1 MKWML
6 TGGIALGMIAEEVKE
21 FKHKLNAG
29 QSDSAALVAEEA
41 FLALTEPF
49 LPRAGLAVAAVT
61 EECGCSGIDIS
72 IKELASD

>member
-29 QSDSAALVAEEA
+29 QSDSAALPAIPKPSA
-41 FLALTEPF
+41 P
-49 LPRAGLAVAAVT
+49 
-61 EECGCSGIDIS
+61 
-72 IKELASD
+72 